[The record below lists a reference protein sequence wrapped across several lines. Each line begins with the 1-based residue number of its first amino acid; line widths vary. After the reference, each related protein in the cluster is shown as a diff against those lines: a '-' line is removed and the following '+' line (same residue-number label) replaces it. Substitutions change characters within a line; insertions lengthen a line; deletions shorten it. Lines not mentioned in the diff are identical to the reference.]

1 MASDGLTVLLTR
13 PEAQSRRF
21 AAQVE
26 GRLGSGVRVVIAPV
40 MRIAPCGPLP
50 GLAPGDVPVFT
61 SESGAEAFAALGGAC
76 VGPAFAVGGH
86 TAAVARRLGFAP
98 VVEGPGDGA
107 GLAGVIARA
116 EGGAEG
122 MAQVGAHGGPEGRVI
137 WHLHGAHVAG
147 DVTGLLRARGI
158 KARDAAIYDQV
169 AEPLSAEARALLA
182 GDAPV
187 LVPVFSA
194 RTARL
199 LAGDLAQARA
209 PVGLAAISPAVAGHL
224 PVQSAGK
231 VAVAA
236 RADAAA
242 VLDLLAELAGSP
254 RFLEGRHRP
263 G

>member
-1 MASDGLTVLLTR
+1 MPARAGDGLTVLLTR
-13 PEAQSRRF
+13 PAAQSRRF
-21 AAQVE
+21 ADLVR
-26 GRLGSGVRVVIAPV
+26 GRLGPAARVVIAPL
-40 MRIAPCGPLP
+40 MRIEPRGPLP

-61 SESGAEAFAALGGAC
+61 SESGAEAFAALGGRC
-76 VGPAFAVGGH
+76 TGPAFAVGGQ

-98 VVEGPGDGA
+98 VLEGPGDSA
-107 GLAGVIARA
+107 GLAGLIASMD
-116 EGGAEG
+116 GAAG
-122 MAQVGAHGGPEGRVI
+122 SGVV
-137 WHLHGAHVAG
+137 WHLHGTHVAG
-147 DVTGLLRARGI
+147 DLAGVLQARGI
-158 KARDAAIYDQV
+158 RVREAAIYDQV
-169 AEPLSAEARALLA
+169 AAPLSAEARALLA

-199 LAGDLAQARA
+199 LAGELAAARA
-209 PVGLAAISPAVAGHL
+209 PVGLAAISPAVAREL

-242 VLDLLAELAGSP
+242 VLDVLAELADSP

>member
-1 MASDGLTVLLTR
+1 MPARAGDGLTVLLTR
-13 PEAQSRRF
+13 PAAQSRRF
-21 AAQVE
+21 AGLVR
-26 GRLGSGVRVVIAPV
+26 GRLGPAARVVIAPL
-40 MRIAPCGPLP
+40 MRIEPRGPLP
-50 GLAPGDVPVFT
+50 RLAPEDVPVFT
-61 SESGAEAFAALGGAC
+61 SESGAEAFAALGGRCA
-76 VGPAFAVGGH
+76 GPAFAVGGH

-98 VVEGPGDGA
+98 VVEGPGDSA
-107 GLAGVIARA
+107 GLAGLIASMDSA
-116 EGGAEG
+116 A
-122 MAQVGAHGGPEGRVI
+122 GRGVI
-137 WHLHGAHVAG
+137 WHLHGTHVAG
-147 DVTGLLRARGI
+147 DLTGLLQAQGI
-158 KARDAAIYDQV
+158 RVREAAIYDQV
-169 AEPLSAEARALLA
+169 AAPLSAEARALLA

-199 LAGDLAQARA
+199 LAGDLAAARA
-209 PVGLAAISPAVAGHL
+209 PVGLAAISPAVAREL

-242 VLDLLAELAGSP
+242 VLDVLAELAGSP